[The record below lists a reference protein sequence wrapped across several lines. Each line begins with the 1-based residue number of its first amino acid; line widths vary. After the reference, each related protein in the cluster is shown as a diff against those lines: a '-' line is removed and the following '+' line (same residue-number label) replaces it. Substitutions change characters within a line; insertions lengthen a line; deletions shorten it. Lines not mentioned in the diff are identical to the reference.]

1 MIERYTRKKMAGIW
15 TDENRLK
22 AWLRVEIAA
31 SRALE
36 ERGEIPA
43 GTTEKIEK
51 KASIN
56 IKRMLEIEET
66 THHDVIAFTQM
77 ITEQLGEEGRWL
89 HYGLTSSDVV
99 DTALCTL
106 IRDALEILIDDFSI
120 LAATVKKQAYRYKEQ
135 IMVGRTHG
143 VHAEPMTFGMKLALW
158 YAEIERD
165 IERLSRAKE
174 IISVGKLSGA
184 VGTFAHLDP
193 EIEARAC
200 VLLGLEPAPISSQII
215 QRDRHAEVMSA
226 VAIAAG
232 TIEKIA
238 MEIRHLQ
245 RTEVREV
252 EEPFAKGQKGSS
264 AMPHKRNPVKSE
276 NVSGL
281 ARLIRSYSAAALDN
295 IPLWHERDIS
305 HSSVERVIFPD
316 AFILLDFITARMDKI
331 IDGLLVYPEAMEKN
345 LRLMRGLVFS
355 GKVLLELVQAG
366 MTRETAYKAVQE
378 NAMKVWES
386 EDTLK
391 DLLLKDSRITEILDK
406 NTIEKIF
413 AGEDLMKNVDTVF
426 KRVFDKKIF

>member
-1 MIERYTRKKMAGIW
+1 
-15 TDENRLK
+15 
-22 AWLRVEIAA
+22 
-31 SRALE
+31 
-36 ERGEIPA
+36 
-43 GTTEKIEK
+43 
-51 KASIN
+51 
-56 IKRMLEIEET
+56 
-66 THHDVIAFTQM
+66 
-77 ITEQLGEEGRWL
+77 
-89 HYGLTSSDVV
+89 
-99 DTALCTL
+99 
-106 IRDALEILIDDFSI
+106 
-120 LAATVKKQAYRYKEQ
+120 
-135 IMVGRTHG
+135 
-143 VHAEPMTFGMKLALW
+143 MTFGMKLALW
-158 YAEIERD
+158 YAEIGRD

-193 EIEARAC
+193 QIEARTC
-200 VLLGLEPAPISSQII
+200 DLLDLEPALVSSQII

-232 TIEKIA
+232 TLEKIA

-281 ARLIRSYSAAALDN
+281 ARLIRSYSAPALGN

-305 HSSVERVIFPD
+305 HSSVERIIFPD

-331 IDGLLVYPEAMEKN
+331 IGGLLIYPEAMERN
-345 LRLMRGLVFS
+345 LGLMRGLVFS

-366 MTRETAYKAVQE
+366 MTREAAYRAVQE

-406 NTIEKIF
+406 GKIEKIF

-426 KRVFDKKIF
+426 KRVFSNK